1 MSLHHEC
8 FQIGKAEY
16 LHIETLETRLFP
28 NWKPLLIHCV
38 KSVRIQSY
46 SGPNSVQMRE
56 NANQNNSEY
65 GQLSLSDYTVMYLSR
80 PARRYLLKVNN
91 INTRARCKTCSKL
104 LTKTSG
110 QRHWLRSG
118 AFIVKFEHISYL
130 VSILLTLN
138 K

>member
-16 LHIETLETRLFP
+16 LHIETLETKLFP

-46 SGPNSVQMRE
+46 SGPNAVQMRE

-65 GQLSLSDYTVMYLSR
+65 GQLSLSDYTVMYSSR
-80 PARRYLLKVNN
+80 PARKYLLKVNN

-110 QRHWLRSG
+110 QRH
-118 AFIVKFEHISYL
+118 
-130 VSILLTLN
+130 
-138 K
+138 